1 MRNGRSL
8 LLVDDDET
16 TRDLLSLLL
25 GNEGWAVR
33 AAESGEEALRIM
45 TEAKAQPDVILSDL
59 QMPGLCGT
67 AMATALRSV
76 MGQQTVSPLLIAMTA
91 TAKGGGPPAGFDDLL
106 VKPFAPAAL
115 LEHCEALWRGTS
127 LTATTEPVPQPEEP
141 PIATATFNRMKASM
155 PAAQL
160 QALYDFALADAETR
174 IERMSAAAQT
184 GDDALYRSEAH
195 ALKGSCGMVGALRL
209 RTLAATAEDVGLP
222 TRTLTQSNP
231 LVQLREEIGRIR
243 HMLESL
249 LSSAS

>member
-1 MRNGRSL
+1 MHDGRSL

-25 GNEGWAVR
+25 GNEGWTVR
-33 AAESGEEALRIM
+33 AAESGEEALHIV
-45 TEAKAQPDVILSDL
+45 TEAEARPDVILSDL
-59 QMPGLCGT
+59 QMPGLCG
-67 AMATALRSV
+67 APMATALRSV
-76 MGQQTVSPLLIAMTA
+76 MAQQTVSPLLIAMTA
-91 TAKGGGPPAGFDDLL
+91 TARGGGPPAGFDDLL
-106 VKPFAPAAL
+106 VKPFAPADL
-115 LEHCEALWRGTS
+115 LAHCEALWRSAS
-127 LTATTEPVPQPEEP
+127 LPAINEPVEQTTEPS
-141 PIATATFNRMKASM
+141 IATAIFNRMKSSM

-160 QALYDFALADAETR
+160 QALYDFALADAATR

-184 GDDALYRSEAH
+184 GDDALYRREAH

-222 TRTLTQSNP
+222 TRALTQSNP
-231 LVQLREEIGRIR
+231 LAQFHEEIGRIR